1 MMVQPANATPLPFP
15 GIDIATF
22 EAGDINAEEFS
33 HEAHLFVA
41 WSYLQCSD
49 LQTGTLRFTTALR
62 RLVTKLGVPGKY
74 HATIT
79 LFFMITIAERMH
91 LNSRDDWTEFRE
103 KNTDLFKG
111 AKTFLA
117 SYYTKERLD
126 SDLARKQFLLPDRIP
141 IA

>member
-1 MMVQPANATPLPFP
+1 MMVQAANATPPPFP

-22 EAGDINAEEFS
+22 EAGDINAEAFS

-91 LNSRDDWTEFRE
+91 LNSPADCADFRE
-103 KNTDLFKG
+103 
-111 AKTFLA
+111 
-117 SYYTKERLD
+117 
-126 SDLARKQFLLPDRIP
+126 
-141 IA
+141 